1 MNNHNLEN
9 FLTVL
14 EHIRVQMSTNPDI
27 ADVLNLDELDFDYLD
42 KGVSLIKEAVFY
54 TPIINKITY
63 KPGSQEE
70 VCIGTQYFTSEL
82 GKKKQ
87 FSETFEGYGASEKEA
102 LSDLVE
108 KLFQKNDGKVIF
120 SLQ

>member
-1 MNNHNLEN
+1 MNYHNLSN

-14 EHIRVQMSTNPDI
+14 EHIQVQMSANPDI
-27 ADVLNLDELDFDYLD
+27 SDKLDLDETDIKYFN
-42 KGVSLIKEAVFY
+42 KGVDLIEEAVCNI
-54 TPIINKITY
+54 PIINKITY

-70 VCIGTQYFTSEL
+70 ICIGTQYFTSEL
-82 GKKKQ
+82 GHKQ
-87 FSETFEGYGASEKEA
+87 FSVIYEGHGASEKEA
-102 LSDLVE
+102 LLNLVE

>member
-1 MNNHNLEN
+1 MDYYNLGN

-14 EHIRVQMSTNPDI
+14 EHIQVQMSANPDI
-27 ADVLNLDELDFDYLD
+27 ANKLDLDETDIKYFN
-42 KGVSLIKEAVFY
+42 KGVDLIKEAVCN

-70 VCIGTQYFTSEL
+70 ICIGTQYFTSEL
-82 GKKKQ
+82 GKRQ

-102 LSDLVE
+102 LVDLVE
-108 KLFQKNDGKVIF
+108 KLLQKNGGKFIF

>member
-1 MNNHNLEN
+1 MDYYNLGN

-14 EHIRVQMSTNPDI
+14 EHIQVQMSTNPDI
-27 ADVLNLDELDFDYLD
+27 ADVLNLDGLDIDYFN
-42 KGVSLIKEAVFY
+42 KGVDLIKEAVFY

-70 VCIGTQYFTSEL
+70 ICIGTQYYISGL
-82 GKKKQ
+82 GNRK
-87 FSETFEGYGASEKEA
+87 FSETFEGHGSSEKEA
-102 LSDLVE
+102 LLDLVE
-108 KLFQKNDGKVIF
+108 KLLQRNDGKVIF

>member
-1 MNNHNLEN
+1 MDYYNLGK

-14 EHIRVQMSTNPDI
+14 ENIQVQMSTNPDI
-27 ADVLNLDELDFDYLD
+27 ASMLDLDELDMNYFN
-42 KGVSLIKEAVFY
+42 KGVDIIEEAVCNTF
-54 TPIINKITY
+54 IINKITY

-70 VCIGTQYFTSEL
+70 VCIGTRYFTSEL
-82 GKKKQ
+82 GHRQ
-87 FSETFEGYGASEKEA
+87 FSVIYEGYGASEKEA

-108 KLFQKNDGKVIF
+108 KLLQESDGKIIF

>member
-27 ADVLNLDELDFDYLD
+27 ADVLNLDELDFDYFD

-70 VCIGTQYFTSEL
+70 ICIGTQYYTSEL
-82 GKKKQ
+82 GNRQ
-87 FSETFEGYGASEKEA
+87 FSETFEGHGSSEKEA
-102 LSDLVE
+102 LLDLVE
-108 KLFQKNDGKVIF
+108 KLLEENDGKVIF